1 VPCLERA
8 LDMLAL
14 LVQLRVLLGV
24 CDTAKAESYV
34 RAFRQA
40 GAGAWQG
47 APLRLSFRA
56 VVSCCAMKL
65 EGPYTSNLS
74 LAMSETVALSDAAQ
88 RGWPSLQ
95 SALHALSAQRPHS
108 QRRSQRAMR
117 GMRPRGGAWTVGVA
131 QVEGQVARAGKL
143 VQKALRAQRDEKQR
157 KRKR

>member
-1 VPCLERA
+1 MKPPFRF
-8 LDMLAL
+8 DL
-14 LVQLRVLLGV
+14 LLCR
-24 CDTAKAESYV
+24 
-34 RAFRQA
+34 RR
-40 GAGAWQG
+40 
-47 APLRLSFRA
+47 
-56 VVSCCAMKL
+56 
-65 EGPYTSNLS
+65 PYTSNLS